1 MVCSPLS
8 TPPTLEEAAGL
19 SPQEVVDVIGT
30 LQREMAHLKRQ
41 IDWFRRQIFG
51 HKSERRIVPVD
62 TGQMSLGE
70 GLTVPETGSPPLTP
84 TQAVAAH
91 HRHRAAQNPDAGAE
105 PLPFFDAD
113 RVPME
118 VITLASPETEGLAP
132 EEFEVIGTKET
143 FRLAQRPGSYVVIK
157 YIRPLIKRRADGALC
172 CPAAPAGVIEGSR
185 ADVSFL
191 AGLLIDKFAYHLPLY
206 RQHQR
211 LMDAGFRLSRPWL
224 TQLARQAIGLLEP
237 IYEAQLAS
245 IGTSHLIIMDETP
258 IKAGRAGP
266 GQMKQGYFWPV
277 YGTQGEVCF
286 PYRES
291 RRHEHVA
298 EILGTLRAGTVLLSD
313 GYSAYARYTAR
324 AGLTHAQ
331 CWAHTRRLFYEAQ
344 SAEPEG
350 AGCALAQIG
359 ALYAVEKA
367 IRDLRLT
374 GAEKHDYRLRHAQP
388 IVERF
393 FAWIDRQFEA
403 QGLLPTNPLTTAL
416 AYARERRPGLTVFL
430 ADPDVP
436 VDTNVIERALRPIP
450 MGRRSWLFCWTE
462 LGAHHVGIVQSLI
475 ATCRLHGVDPYDYL
489 VDVLQRVATHPA
501 AAVSQLTPRLWKPL
515 FAAHPLRSDLHRIDT

>member
-41 IDWFRRQIFG
+41 VDWFRRQIFG
-51 HKSERRIVPVD
+51 HKSEQRIVPVD

-70 GLTVPETGSPPLTP
+70 GLIVPETGSPPLTP

-277 YGTQGEVCF
+277 YGAQDEICF

-291 RRHEHVA
+291 RRHEHVTQ
-298 EILGTLRAGTVLLSD
+298 ILGALGAGTVLLSD
-313 GYSAYARYTAR
+313 GYSAYARYAERT
-324 AGLTHAQ
+324 GLTHAQ
-331 CWAHTRRLFYEAQ
+331 CWAHTRRLFFEAQ

-374 GAEKHDYRLRHAQP
+374 GAEKRDYRLRHAQP
-388 IVERF
+388 IVARF

-403 QGLLPTNPLTTAL
+403 RGLLPRNPLTAAL

-430 ADPDVP
+430 TDPDVP
-436 VDTNVIERALRPIP
+436 VDTNAIERALRRFPWVAVI
-450 MGRRSWLFCWTE
+450 
-462 LGAHHVGIVQSLI
+462 
-475 ATCRLHGVDPYDYL
+475 HG
-489 VDVLQRVATHPA
+489 
-501 AAVSQLTPRLWKPL
+501 SKLWKVARRACQELLCFRLYEP
-515 FAAHPLRSDLHRIDT
+515 